1 MVRNEIPRQNS
12 SRHKTKT
19 GALLTADAKAI
30 AGLKQYDLEE
40 QYDVSKNYAGPIYF
54 VPDDTLLL
62 DEAQRLGI
70 HGPSDL
76 YGGVVPHLFVKTK
89 SITHPLVD
97 EGAERPR
104 GWSFQFAEQVRNIVL
119 PGYTVFG
126 HRDLRIAAT
135 QRVCSHGVQSAQS
148 DRPKLGGGQT
158 PITTVEEVEALR
170 EKMPAEEIATYGL
183 VLEENLHQVTTLS
196 IGHITF
202 DNICFTYHGH
212 TSNWPEGA
220 SAHKPERL
228 GWMPERGGLRKPL
241 PAG

>member
-1 MVRNEIPRQNS
+1 MGKGTVVIYLSQLGLPLRAHQR
-12 SRHKTKT
+12 
-19 GALLTADAKAI
+19 ALLTTDAKAI

-40 QYDVSKNYAGPIYF
+40 QYDVSKNYASPIYF
-54 VPDDTLLL
+54 IPDDTLLL

-135 QRVCSHGVQSAQS
+135 RMLPRGPIRTKRSAEA
-148 DRPKLGGGQT
+148 GGRGQT

-170 EKMPAEEIATYGL
+170 EQMPAKEIATYGL
-183 VLEENLHQVTTLS
+183 VLEEALGTDGSLLALSALGAGRTNRAGRPSPTRRTCRTLRS
-196 IGHITF
+196 RARRQRDHRDGSRNDH
-202 DNICFTYHGH
+202 
-212 TSNWPEGA
+212 
-220 SAHKPERL
+220 
-228 GWMPERGGLRKPL
+228 
-241 PAG
+241 